1 MNKSFFLLIPVLLLI
16 GLGAFLLPKKDA
28 PAIPVVTENGTTETS
43 ETPGTAE
50 VSGGKYVTHS
60 EGILDSTKEN
70 RRVLFFYASWCP
82 TCRPADKSFIDNEAK
97 IPEDVV
103 VIRVNYNDP
112 DTDQSEKDLAK
123 KHGIGYQHTFVE
135 IDAEGNKVNLWN
147 GGGFEELLENLK

>member
-1 MNKSFFLLIPVLLLI
+1 MYVMNKSLFLLIPIVLLVI
-16 GLGAFLLPKKDA
+16 FGAFLLPKKDA
-28 PAIPVVTENGTTETS
+28 PAIPVVTEST
-43 ETPGTAE
+43 TPGTAE
-50 VSGGKYVTHS
+50 LSGGKYVTYS

-70 RRVLFFYASWCP
+70 RRILFFYASWCP

-112 DTDQSEKDLAK
+112 DTVQNEKDLAK
-123 KHGIGYQHTFVE
+123 KYGIGYQHTFVE

>member
-1 MNKSFFLLIPVLLLI
+1 MNKSFLLLIPIVLLVILGVLLLS
-16 GLGAFLLPKKDA
+16 KKDA
-28 PAIPVVTENGTTETS
+28 PAIPVVTENGTTE
-43 ETPGTAE
+43 
-50 VSGGKYVTHS
+50 VSAGKYVTYS
-60 EGILDSTKEN
+60 EGILESTKEN

-82 TCRPADKSFIDNEAK
+82 TCRPADKSFIDNEAN

-112 DTDQSEKDLAK
+112 DTDQEEKDLAK

-147 GGGFEELLENLK
+147 GGGFKELLENL